1 MCVDNSKENFHI
13 LIEYYLNGLNYDQ
26 DPTLPNMDLSV
37 EFSRDA
43 NQSYAWHFQLNAHA
57 HQVSNIYF
65 NYILYD
71 GFSNKK
77 IIVMEMT

>member
-1 MCVDNSKENFHI
+1 
-13 LIEYYLNGLNYDQ
+13 
-26 DPTLPNMDLSV
+26 MDLSV

-43 NQSYAWHFQLNAHA
+43 NPMLYACHFQFNAHA